1 MKYFSAIPELF
12 GPAAKKILLKI
23 IDWSVN
29 QKNTDNI
36 CIILI

>member
-12 GPAAKKILLKI
+12 GPAAKNLLKI

>member
-1 MKYFSAIPELF
+1 MQL
-12 GPAAKKILLKI
+12 KILLKI

>member
-12 GPAAKKILLKI
+12 GPAAKIFLKI

-29 QKNTDNI
+29 QYNTDNI